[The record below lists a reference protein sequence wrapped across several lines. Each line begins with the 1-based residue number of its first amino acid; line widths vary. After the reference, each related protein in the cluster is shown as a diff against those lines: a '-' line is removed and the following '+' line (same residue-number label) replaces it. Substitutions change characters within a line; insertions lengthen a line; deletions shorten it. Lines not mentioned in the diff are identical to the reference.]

1 MVERRDMQAIPGQA
15 TLDEASPP
23 EGRGIGDYVGF
34 GGKQTCEIVGITY
47 RQLDYWDRRDLVKPS
62 VAKAHGSGTQR
73 RYSYRDLVR
82 LRVVKS
88 LLDAGVK
95 LDNARRAIEYLRAE
109 EGADWQTASIV
120 LAGPNSILAR
130 DGDALIDLVKRGQG
144 VLNIVPL
151 GAVVGEVDT
160 KILELDATAAPHGD
174 APGAPGRG
182 TRVAEG
188 G

>member
-1 MVERRDMQAIPGQA
+1 MAKRPVIQG
-15 TLDEASPP
+15 TLDDASADGA
-23 EGRGIGDYVGF
+23 EVGF

-62 VAKAHGSGTQR
+62 LAAAHGSGTQR
-73 RYSYRDLVR
+73 SYSYRDLVR

-160 KILELDATAAPHGD
+160 KILELEPTASERASSPTSGT
-174 APGAPGRG
+174 GRQ
-182 TRVAEG
+182 VAEG

>member
-1 MVERRDMQAIPGQA
+1 MAKRPVIQG
-15 TLDEASPP
+15 TLDDAVAGSPMP
-23 EGRGIGDYVGF
+23 DTELGF

-62 VAKAHGSGTQR
+62 LAEAHGSGTQR
-73 RYSYRDLVR
+73 KYSYRDLVR

-130 DGDALIDLVKRGQG
+130 DGDALIDLVKQGQG

-160 KILELDATAAPHGD
+160 KILELGPSGAESAEDVD
-174 APGAPGRG
+174 APGRPHGRAH
-182 TRVAEG
+182 RVVEG

>member
-1 MVERRDMQAIPGQA
+1 MAKRAVIQG
-15 TLDEASPP
+15 TLDEAAATVPGGAAT
-23 EGRGIGDYVGF
+23 ELGF

-62 VAKAHGSGTQR
+62 LAEAHGSGTQR

-160 KILELDATAAPHGD
+160 KILELEPTSSSSRTAGD
-174 APGAPGRG
+174 VSKPGRG
-182 TRVAEG
+182 HQAAEEG
-188 G
+188 

>member
-1 MVERRDMQAIPGQA
+1 MAKAQRPVGVQG
-15 TLDEASPP
+15 TLDEATASDR
-23 EGRGIGDYVGF
+23 EIGF

-62 VAKAHGSGTQR
+62 LAEAHGSGTQR

-88 LLDAGVK
+88 LIDAGVK

-160 KILELDATAAPHGD
+160 KILELAPAPADDTAGD
-174 APGAPGRG
+174 VVRGRG
-182 TRVAEG
+182 SQAVEG

>member
-1 MVERRDMQAIPGQA
+1 MAKRVTGETGRSDRGMAIQAS
-15 TLDEASPP
+15 LDEAVPGAA
-23 EGRGIGDYVGF
+23 EIGF
-34 GGKQTCEIVGITY
+34 SGKQTCEIVGITY

-62 VAKAHGSGTQR
+62 LAEAHGSGTQR

-109 EGADWQTASIV
+109 EGADWQAASIV
-120 LAGPNSILAR
+120 LAGPNSVLAR
-130 DGDALIDLVKRGQG
+130 DGEALIDLVRRGQG

-151 GAVVGEVDT
+151 GAVVGEVDA
-160 KILELDATAAPHGD
+160 KILELEPTGTTATPAVAPVH
-174 APGAPGRG
+174 PL
-182 TRVAEG
+182 AEG

>member
-1 MVERRDMQAIPGQA
+1 MAKQQPWASGQTSLDQAR
-15 TLDEASPP
+15 PP
-23 EGRGIGDYVGF
+23 EREIGF

-47 RQLDYWDRRDLVKPS
+47 RQLDYWDWRDLVKPS
-62 VAKAHGSGTQR
+62 LAKAHGSGTQR

-160 KILELDATAAPHGD
+160 RILELEPSP
-174 APGAPGRG
+174 APGATGDVVSGGPGRA
-182 TRVAEG
+182 VEG

>member
-1 MVERRDMQAIPGQA
+1 MMAKPQRPVGVQG
-15 TLDEASPP
+15 TLDDAAPADREL
-23 EGRGIGDYVGF
+23 GF

-62 VAKAHGSGTQR
+62 LAEAHGSGTQR

-160 KILELDATAAPHGD
+160 KILELEPTPSDVATSD
-174 APGAPGRG
+174 RVVGAGQA
-182 TRVAEG
+182 AEG

>member
-1 MVERRDMQAIPGQA
+1 MA
-15 TLDEASPP
+15 TQPSFDEVAGTPA
-23 EGRGIGDYVGF
+23 EVGYS
-34 GGKQTCEIVGITY
+34 GKQTCEIVGITY
-47 RQLDYWDRRDLVKPS
+47 RQLDYWDRRDLVKPELR
-62 VAKAHGSGTQR
+62 AAHGSGTQR

-95 LDNARRAIEYLRAE
+95 LDNARKAIEYLRAE

-120 LAGPNSILAR
+120 LSGPNSILVR
-130 DGDALIDLVKRGQG
+130 DGDALIDLVKQGQG

-151 GAVVGEVDT
+151 GTVVGEVDT
-160 KILELDATAAPHGD
+160 RISEVDVA
-174 APGAPGRG
+174 
-182 TRVAEG
+182 VAEG

>member
-1 MVERRDMQAIPGQA
+1 MAKRDAAGSARVVQG
-15 TLDEASPP
+15 TLDGAVAGTTE
-23 EGRGIGDYVGF
+23 VGF
-34 GGKQTCEIVGITY
+34 GGKQTCEITGITY

-62 VAKAHGSGTQR
+62 LAEAHGSGTQR

-88 LLDAGVK
+88 LIDAGVK
-95 LDNARRAIEYLRAE
+95 LENARRAIEYLRAE

-151 GAVVGEVDT
+151 GAVVGEVDA
-160 KILELDATAAPHGD
+160 KILELEPTEAARAFRADPMR
-174 APGAPGRG
+174 P
-182 TRVAEG
+182 VAEG

>member
-1 MVERRDMQAIPGQA
+1 MAKQQPGTGIQARPDQA
-15 TLDEASPP
+15 RPP
-23 EGRGIGDYVGF
+23 ERETGF
-34 GGKQTCEIVGITY
+34 SGKQTCEIVGITY
-47 RQLDYWDRRDLVKPS
+47 RQLDYWDRRDLVTPS
-62 VAKAHGSGTQR
+62 LAKAHGSGTQR

-88 LLDAGVK
+88 LIDAGVK

-160 KILELDATAAPHGD
+160 RSLELEPSPARDTTGD
-174 APGAPGRG
+174 VVPGRAG
-182 TRVAEG
+182 QAVEG

>member
-1 MVERRDMQAIPGQA
+1 MAKRPVIQG
-15 TLDEASPP
+15 TLDDAVAGSPTP
-23 EGRGIGDYVGF
+23 DTGLGF

-62 VAKAHGSGTQR
+62 LAEAHGSGTQR
-73 RYSYRDLVR
+73 KYSYRDLVR

-130 DGDALIDLVKRGQG
+130 DGDALIDLVKQGQG

-160 KILELDATAAPHGD
+160 KILELGPSGTESAEGVD
-174 APGAPGRG
+174 APGLAQR
-182 TRVAEG
+182 RAHQVVEG

>member
-1 MVERRDMQAIPGQA
+1 MAKAQRPVGVQG
-15 TLDEASPP
+15 TLDEATASDR
-23 EGRGIGDYVGF
+23 EIGF

-62 VAKAHGSGTQR
+62 LAEAHGSGTQR

-160 KILELDATAAPHGD
+160 KILELEPTASDLAAGKRFGGD
-174 APGAPGRG
+174 GRA
-182 TRVAEG
+182 AEG

>member
-1 MVERRDMQAIPGQA
+1 MAKQQPGASGQTSLDQAR
-15 TLDEASPP
+15 PP
-23 EGRGIGDYVGF
+23 EREIGF

-62 VAKAHGSGTQR
+62 LAKAHGSGTQR

-88 LLDAGVK
+88 LIDAGVK

-160 KILELDATAAPHGD
+160 RILELEPSPARDATGEVISG
-174 APGAPGRG
+174 GAGRA
-182 TRVAEG
+182 VEG